1 MFFFF
6 LFFSFESWLFLLC
19 AAVIHLVNKY
29 DSLGQRQTVP
39 AFGRLIERGEERF
52 NKERGK
58 SVEVTGIKKRLGPDW
73 GKISFV
79 SLSSPR
85 DRTFICRKP

>member
-1 MFFFF
+1 MFFF

-52 NKERGK
+52 NKEGGN

-73 GKISFV
+73 GEISFV

-85 DRTFICRKP
+85 DRTFVCRKP